1 MAGTLGFLTGIVW
14 VYTMGSTIR
23 DGSGSWSALFCAMLI
38 DLSGKGG
45 ILGFLCT
52 SGILISAYFGL
63 FIWLDKVTFFVA
75 KLIFV
80 LYFGD
85 FDY

>member
-14 VYTMGSTIR
+14 VYTIGGTIR
-23 DGSGSWSALFCAMLI
+23 DGTGSWSALFGAILFY
-38 DLSGKGG
+38 LSGKGG

-52 SGILISAYFGL
+52 SVMMISAYFGL
-63 FIWLDKVTFFVA
+63 FIWLEVTFFVA
-75 KLIFV
+75 ILIFV

-85 FDY
+85 FDF